1 MHTVIV
7 VDDHPAIRLAVRAAL
22 EASGDFTVI
31 GEADDGP
38 TALAAI
44 RDQRPNLVILDLDLP
59 RLSGL
64 DLIERVRKTQ
74 PATKLLVLSAQ
85 EETIFAG
92 RTVQAGA
99 NGFMSKSQNMP
110 AVVQAAQTVMAGYSM
125 FPSAA
130 LSSQAHLEASGS
142 SAHLIKTL
150 SDREL
155 IVLQHLARGLSNK
168 QIAET
173 LLISNKT
180 ISSYKTRIFEKL
192 GISTLVE
199 LVDFTRAQNLIV

>member
-7 VDDHPAIRLAVRAAL
+7 VDDHPAIRLAVRSAL
-22 EASGDFTVI
+22 EASGELKVV
-31 GEADDGP
+31 GEAGDGP

-44 RDQRPNLVILDLDLP
+44 RDQHPDLVILDLDLP

-64 DLIERVRKTQ
+64 DLIERVRKSQ

-85 EETIFAG
+85 QESIFAA

-99 NGFMSKSQNMP
+99 NGFMSKSEKMS
-110 AVVQAAQTVMAGYSM
+110 AVVQAAQTVLAGYSL
-125 FPSAA
+125 FPSSA
-130 LSSQAHLEASGS
+130 LSSQVNPHSPATPDA
-142 SAHLIKTL
+142 LIKTL

-155 IVLQHLARGLSNK
+155 TVLQYLARGMSNK
-168 QIAET
+168 EIAET

-192 GISTLVE
+192 RISTLVE
-199 LVDFTRAQNLIV
+199 LVDFTRAHHLIS